1 MRIISGSRKGL
12 RLKTPKNQN
21 IRPTQD
27 RIKESLFNIL
37 GIIDENSI
45 VLDLYAGTGNIGI
58 EFLSRGAMKCYFIDN
73 SYEGINLIRENINI
87 SNFNEK
93 SYIYKKD
100 VLKSLDFFSKNGI
113 VFDYIFMDPPYGQN
127 LPGKTLE
134 IISKKNVL
142 KDNGIVVVE
151 HEKKL
156 SLENKILN
164 LIRTDERDYGDKI
177 ISFYSLITEGEIK

>member
-1 MRIISGSRKGL
+1 
-12 RLKTPKNQN
+12 
-21 IRPTQD
+21 
-27 RIKESLFNIL
+27 
-37 GIIDENSI
+37 
-45 VLDLYAGTGNIGI
+45 
-58 EFLSRGAMKCYFIDN
+58 
-73 SYEGINLIRENINI
+73 
-87 SNFNEK
+87 
-93 SYIYKKD
+93 
-100 VLKSLDFFSKNGI
+100 
-113 VFDYIFMDPPYGQN
+113 MDPPYRQN

-156 SLENKILN
+156 SLGNRILN